1 MAGATARG
9 PAVHLEA
16 GHPETDPP
24 DTVAPA
30 AVAPAAVAPAAVAPE
45 RAAGPARLRA
55 LVVDDEAPARE
66 ELTWLLGHDVNVGSV
81 RSAGSAPEA
90 LRALELEPVDVV
102 FCDIRMPGLDGLDL
116 ARVLARFAQRPHV
129 VFVTA
134 YDEHAIDAFDL
145 RATDYVL
152 KPVRAERLAEAVR
165 RVVHAVAMSA
175 QLPGQLPGQLPA
187 QVPGRVPADG
197 AAEITAV
204 ADTAVA
210 DTADET
216 IAVELGGVIRFVQRS
231 QVRYVEAHGDYA
243 RLHTATSSH
252 LVRVPLTTL
261 EERWASA
268 GFVRIHR
275 STLVALPHVDEIRI
289 DGGRCSVR
297 LGDRVLQVS
306 RRHTKY
312 LRDRLVRA
320 ASLAR

>member
-1 MAGATARG
+1 M
-9 PAVHLEA
+9 PS
-16 GHPETDPP
+16 
-24 DTVAPA
+24 APA
-30 AVAPAAVAPAAVAPE
+30 AAGRTAP
-45 RAAGPARLRA
+45 LRA

-66 ELTWLLGHDVNVGSV
+66 ELTWLLGRDPNVATV
-81 RSAGSAPEA
+81 RSAASASEA

-102 FCDIRMPGLDGLDL
+102 FCDVKMPGLDGLDL
-116 ARVLARFAQRPHV
+116 ARVLARFAQRPHL

-134 YDEHAIDAFDL
+134 YDEHAIHAFDL

-165 RVVHAVAMSA
+165 RVVHDLDQSA
-175 QLPGQLPGQLPA
+175 PDHAP
-187 QVPGRVPADG
+187 VHH
-197 AAEITAV
+197 
-204 ADTAVA
+204 
-210 DTADET
+210 TADET
-216 IAVELGGVIRFVQRS
+216 IAVELGGVTRFVQRS
-231 QVRYVEAHGDYA
+231 QVLYVEAHGDYA
-243 RLHTATSSH
+243 RLHTDASSH

-275 STLVALPHVDEIRI
+275 STLVALRHVDEIRV

-297 LGDRVLQVS
+297 LGNRVLQVS
-306 RRHTKY
+306 RRHTKD